1 MRTEPG
7 IIPGTIH
14 PTALVAPGARIGKDV
29 AVGPYT
35 IIGPNVS
42 IGDGTSIGAHNVI
55 DGRTVIGAGCSILHS
70 TCIGVE
76 PQDLKY
82 RGAESL
88 VEIGDHNTIREFV
101 TIHRATEENEATRI
115 GSHNLLMAYVHIAH
129 NCVVGN
135 HTILANVVN
144 LAGHVMVEDH
154 ASIGGVTPVHQFV
167 RIGGHAF
174 IGGGSRVAQ
183 DVPPYFLAAGN
194 PLRVAG
200 INQVGLERRGFPVET
215 RAALRKA
222 YKILYRSEKN
232 TPQAVEAIRAELPDL
247 PEIRHLLRFIETSER
262 GIT

>member
-1 MRTEPG
+1 MRTDPG
-7 IIPGTIH
+7 ILTGTIH
-14 PTALVAPGARIGKDV
+14 PTALIAPGAKIGKDV
-29 AVGPYT
+29 TVGPYT
-35 IIGPNVS
+35 LIGENVT
-42 IGDGTSIGAHNVI
+42 IGDGTSIGSHNVI
-55 DGRTVIGAGCSILHS
+55 DGWTKIGARCKIMHS
-70 TCIGVE
+70 TCVGVE

-88 VEIGDHNTIREFV
+88 VEIGDDNTVREFV
-101 TIHRATEENEATRI
+101 TIHRATERDEVTRI
-115 GSHNLLMAYVHIAH
+115 GNHNLLMAYVHIAH

-135 HTILANVVN
+135 HTILANAVN
-144 LAGHVMVEDH
+144 LAGHVIVEDN
-154 ASIGGVTPVHQFV
+154 ASVGGVTPVHQFV

-183 DVPPYFLAAGN
+183 DVPPYLLAAGN
-194 PLRVAG
+194 PLRVVG
-200 INQVGLERRGFPVET
+200 INQVGLERRNFPAET

-232 TPQAVEAIRAELPDL
+232 TLQALEAMRAELLDL